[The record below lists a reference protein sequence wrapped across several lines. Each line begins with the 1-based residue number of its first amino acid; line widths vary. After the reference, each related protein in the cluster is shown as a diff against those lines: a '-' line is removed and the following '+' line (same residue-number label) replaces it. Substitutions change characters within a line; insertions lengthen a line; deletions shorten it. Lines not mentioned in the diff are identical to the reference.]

1 MLATAQQD
9 ARVLEETYGDFH
21 FTLRN
26 YMGAAKQVGDG
37 GPQAYLASVPVAQK
51 VQAHFHPVDQFQV
64 FFGIDDGAYF
74 ERKAIAGVHVQ
85 YSDAFTP
92 YGPFGAGETR
102 LDFFTLRARAT
113 AEHHTMPGSRDKLQ
127 GQRGRSLQASIPTDA
142 TAAEPVQIHALL
154 QSMPDGLAAHHIQV
168 AAGAR
173 TVAPS
178 PTGSGGQY
186 IVVIKG
192 TMQCGA
198 GDFPYQSCLFLTEDD
213 APLQMNAPATEGFD
227 VLVLQYRRPPCA

>member
-1 MLATAQQD
+1 MLATARHQ

-26 YMGAAKQVGDG
+26 FMGAAKQLGDG

-74 ERKAIAGVHVQ
+74 ERKPIAGVHVQ

-92 YGPFGAGETR
+92 YGPFGAGDTR

-113 AEHHTMPGSRDKLQ
+113 DEHHTMPGSRDKLQ
-127 GQRGRSLQASIPTDA
+127 GQRGRSLQASVLSGA
-142 TAAEPVQIHALL
+142 TAGEPVQTDALFL
-154 QSMPDGLAAHHIQV
+154 PMPDGMAAHHVRV
-168 AAGAR
+168 AAGASA
-173 TVAPS
+173 VAPW
-178 PTGSGGQY
+178 PQGSGGQY

-192 TMQCGA
+192 TMRCGA
-198 GDFPYQSCLFLTEDD
+198 GDFPYQSCLFLGEDD
-213 APLQMNAPATEGFD
+213 APLQMNAPATEGFE
-227 VLVLQYRRPPCA
+227 VLVLQYRRAPCA